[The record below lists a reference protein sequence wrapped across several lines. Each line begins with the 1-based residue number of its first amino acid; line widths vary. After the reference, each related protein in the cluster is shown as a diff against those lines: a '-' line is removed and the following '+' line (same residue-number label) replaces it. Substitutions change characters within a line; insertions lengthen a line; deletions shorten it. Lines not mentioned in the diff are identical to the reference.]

1 MQRLGGGNLAY
12 SELIKNFKNIRS
24 YMREF
29 YVYGFKSR
37 EEYDAKSAR
46 SYDNERRRMESWLG
60 DFMSFRQD
68 SGGKHVFLSVDSRNI
83 LHNPLYQAFKA
94 KSFTRG
100 DLLLHFY
107 LLDLLAV
114 GERLSVRELTEGIS
128 AGYLSGFDSDFQPD
142 ESTVRKKLREYEQ
155 LGLLTSEKQGRELYY
170 RQNTTSVDLASW
182 QEAAAFF
189 SEAAPLGVIGSYL
202 LDRGTNPAD
211 SFGFKHHYM
220 LHVLDSEI
228 LYTLLGCMTG
238 QCFAEITV
246 APQHRGETRQHTV
259 LPLKIFVSTQTG
271 RQYLLAHSQRFRKL
285 VFFRLDFI
293 LTAEAGQKAEQYETT
308 VQRCERFMQ
317 HLWGVS
323 TGSSRMLDHLEMT
336 VHVGQGEGHIIHRLE
351 REKRCG
357 TVAAVDTQT
366 YRFTADVYDATEML
380 PWLRTFIGRI
390 VSLTC
395 TKQSVIDTF
404 YADLAAMRALYGGDD
419 HAVP

>member
-1 MQRLGGGNLAY
+1 MIGLAY

-37 EEYDAKSAR
+37 EEYDAKSVR

-60 DFMSFRQD
+60 DYMSFRQD
-68 SGGKHVFLSVDSRNI
+68 AAGKQVFLSVDSRNI

-107 LLDLLAV
+107 LLDLLAE
-114 GERLSVRELTEGIS
+114 GEARTVRELTECIS
-128 AGYLSGFDSDFQPD
+128 TDYLAVFQSDYEPD

-155 LGLLTSEKQGRELYY
+155 LGLLVSEKQGRELYY
-170 RQNTTSVDLASW
+170 RRDTMFVGLGSW

-202 LDRGTNPAD
+202 LDREMNAPD
-211 SFGFKHHYM
+211 CFGFKHHYM

-228 LYTLLGCMTG
+228 LMTLLDCMTTH
-238 QCFAEITV
+238 CFAELDV
-246 APQHRGETRQHTV
+246 EPQKSGEARHHTV
-259 LPLKIFVSTQTG
+259 LPLKIYASTQTG
-271 RQYLLAHSQRFRKL
+271 RQYLLAHSKRFRKL
-285 VFFRLDFI
+285 VFFRMDFI
-293 LTAEAGQKAEQYETT
+293 HTAEPGAAAEQYGTYAE
-308 VQRCERFMQ
+308 RCERFMR

-323 TGSSRMLDHLEMT
+323 TGGSHTLDYLEMT
-336 VHVGQGEGHIIHRLE
+336 VYVGEGEEYITQRLK

-357 TVAAVDTQT
+357 TVTMVDEVS
-366 YRFTADVYDATEML
+366 YRFAADVYDANEML

-390 VSLTC
+390 KSLTC
-395 TKQSVIDTF
+395 TKRSVTETF
-404 YADLAAMRALYGGDD
+404 YSDLAAMQAMYGGDD
-419 HAVP
+419 DALS

>member
-1 MQRLGGGNLAY
+1 MAY
-12 SELIKNFKNIRS
+12 SELMKNFLNIRG

-68 SGGKHVFLSVDSRNI
+68 GGGKRVFLSVDSRSI

-107 LLDLLAV
+107 LLDLLAG
-114 GERLSVRELTEGIS
+114 GEGLSVRALTEGIAS
-128 AGYLSGFDSDFQPD
+128 NYLAGFDSDFQPD
-142 ESTVRKKLREYEQ
+142 ESTVRKKLREYER
-155 LGLLTSEKQGRELYY
+155 LGLLVSQKRGRELVY
-170 RQNTTSVDLASW
+170 RRDTAAVDLASW

-202 LDRGTNPAD
+202 LDRGAACPGC
-211 SFGFKHHYM
+211 FGFKHHYL

-228 LYTLLGCMTG
+228 LCALVDCMTRK
-238 QCFAEITV
+238 CFAELTV
-246 APQHRGETRQHTV
+246 QPQRGGATRRHTV

-271 RQYLLAHSQRFRKL
+271 RQYLLGHSTRLRKP
-285 VFFRLDFI
+285 VFFRLDAI
-293 LTAEAGQKAEQYETT
+293 LTAEAGPQAGQYEACAARGG
-308 VQRCERFMQ
+308 QLMG

-323 TGSSRMLDHLEMT
+323 TDGARTLDHLEMT
-336 VHVGQGEGHIIHRLE
+336 VHVGEGEGHIVRRLE
-351 REKRCG
+351 RERRCG
-357 TVAAVDTQT
+357 AVSAVDAHTW
-366 YRFTADVYDATEML
+366 RFTADVYDATEML

-390 VSLTC
+390 VSLSC
-395 TKQSVIDTF
+395 SKQSVTDTF
-404 YADLAAMRALYGGDD
+404 YADLAAMRAMYGGDS
-419 HAVP
+419 HAVS